1 MEDEERFRLERQRM
15 VNEQLRGRDIR
26 DPRVLAAMER
36 IPRHQ
41 FISPEYQHLAYA
53 DGPLPI
59 GQGQTISQPYI
70 VALMT
75 QLLVLEGNERVLEIG
90 TGSAYQAAI
99 LGELAREVHT
109 VERHASLAQHAA
121 EILKELGIDN
131 VAVHTGDG
139 SLGLPE
145 HAPYDAILVT
155 AAAPVVQRAL
165 LDQLAEGGRL
175 VIPVGGAGGQMLE
188 RWQRR
193 GNNFDQAV
201 LVPVAFV
208 PLRGKLGWRDADWEH
223 DG

>member
-1 MEDEERFRLERQRM
+1 
-15 VNEQLRGRDIR
+15 
-26 DPRVLAAMER
+26 MER
-36 IPRHQ
+36 IPRHR
-41 FISPEYQHLAYA
+41 FVPPEYQHLAYA

-75 QLLVLEGNERVLEIG
+75 QLLALEGTERVLEIG

-99 LGELAREVHT
+99 LGELAQEVHT
-109 VERHASLAQHAA
+109 IERHASLAQHAA
-121 EILKELGIDN
+121 GVLKELGIEN
-131 VAVHTGDG
+131 VTVHTGDG

-145 HAPYDAILVT
+145 HAPYGAILVT
-155 AAAPVVQRAL
+155 AAAPVVQQAL
-165 LDQLAEGGRL
+165 LDQLTDGGRL
-175 VIPVGGAGGQMLE
+175 VIPVGGMGGQMLE

-193 GNNFDQAV
+193 GNDFNQAV

-208 PLRGKLGWRDADWEH
+208 PLRGKLGWRDTDWEH